1 MDIDLGDINYLAVLV
16 AIIINMAGGAAWY
29 GILGKPWMAELGTTK
44 EQIQERKSE
53 MVRGY
58 IIAVIASIVI
68 ALALAI
74 IIQATKAED
83 LDGLL
88 IGLIA
93 GVGFVATTFG
103 ANYAFEYRSLRLYM
117 INAGYPLVS
126 FAIMGTVLGLWQ

>member
-1 MDIDLGDINYLAVLV
+1 MI
-16 AIIINMAGGAAWY
+16 
-29 GILGKPWMAELGTTK
+29 
-44 EQIQERKSE
+44 
-53 MVRGY
+53 RGY

-74 IIQATKAED
+74 TIQATKAED

-103 ANYAFEYRSLRLYM
+103 ASYAFEYRSLRIYL